1 MVDSREGESVSRA
14 GIIPGTRPM
23 TGDLISALFLFI
35 GNVGHM
41 GVLSYKVLKFTELEV
56 SFWEE
61 SRAIA
66 WPCVAV
72 NLRPCCLC
80 IASAFVST
88 G

>member
-1 MVDSREGESVSRA
+1 
-14 GIIPGTRPM
+14 M

-56 SFWEE
+56 SFWGE

-66 WPCVAV
+66 WPCVASSEFATV
-72 NLRPCCLC
+72 LLMHC
-80 IASAFVST
+80 ICVRFHRMIT
-88 G
+88 

>member
-1 MVDSREGESVSRA
+1 
-14 GIIPGTRPM
+14 M

-66 WPCVAV
+66 WPCVASSEFATV
-72 NLRPCCLC
+72 LLMHGDHM
-80 IASAFVST
+80 ASAFVST